1 MTKLCLINQQ
11 MTFVSLGKDDF
22 TSNTKAIIKSN
33 EGKNN
38 HYTA

>member
-1 MTKLCLINQQ
+1 

-38 HYTA
+38 HYTAWIHNDSPHML